1 MVRRKIF
8 NLKKNLFRIIK
19 SSSILKKSINN
30 IIDTQCLF
38 GETFR
43 VINTNGSWSFG
54 VSEVD
59 KYKGWIKSSALGSY
73 MDYNH
78 FISCTRTFI
87 YTKADIK
94 SEIITYL
101 PLRSRVKVI
110 EKKND
115 WAKLDISINKKILTG
130 YVINSH
136 ILNKDKIIQNWVD
149 YAELFLS
156 APYRWGGR
164 DSIGIDCSALLQLSK
179 SFSGEDLPRD
189 SIDQFEFFKKSK
201 NYKIISNPLFENFF
215 RGNII
220 YWKGHI
226 AIIFNKK
233 KLIHASAFHGIVKLE
248 NIKKVVERIN
258 KPFYL
263 IKEKFD

>member
-1 MVRRKIF
+1 M
-8 NLKKNLFRIIK
+8 KK
-19 SSSILKKSINN
+19 KK
-30 IIDTQCLF
+30 
-38 GETFR
+38 
-43 VINTNGSWSFG
+43 
-54 VSEVD
+54 
-59 KYKGWIKSSALGSY
+59 
-73 MDYNH
+73 
-78 FISCTRTFI
+78 
-87 YTKADIK
+87 
-94 SEIITYL
+94 
-101 PLRSRVKVI
+101 
-110 EKKND
+110 D

-156 APYRWGGR
+156 TPYRWGGR

-201 NYKIISNPLFENFF
+201 NYKIICNPLLENFF

-220 YWKGHI
+220 YWEGHV
-226 AIIFNKK
+226 AIVFNKI

>member
-8 NLKKNLFRIIK
+8 NLKNSLFRIIK

-38 GETFR
+38 GETFK

-101 PLRSRVKVI
+101 PIRSRVNVI

-115 WAKLDISINKKILTG
+115 WAKLDIRINKKILTG

-136 ILNKDKIIQNWVD
+136 ILNKDKKIQDWVK

-156 APYRWGGR
+156 TPYRWGGR
-164 DSIGIDCSALLQLSK
+164 DSIGIDCSALLQLCK
-179 SFSGEDLPRD
+179 AFSGEKLPRD
-189 SIDQFEFFKKSK
+189 SSDQFKYFKKSK
-201 NYKIISNPLFENFF
+201 NYKILSNPHLGDFF

-226 AIIFNKK
+226 AIVVNDTDI
-233 KLIHASAFHGIVKLE
+233 IHASAFHGMVKLE
-248 NIKKVVERIN
+248 NIKKVLTRIN

-263 IKEKFD
+263 VKE